1 MLHELRSLMRLSV
14 IISFLFIS
22 SLEPLLAQNAYVKLG
37 RQAYADGDF
46 KSAVKQL
53 EKACLID
60 STNANALWMLGYS
73 YYHSDNYSKS
83 VTAFTK
89 YLAITPTDA
98 YAYYYMAMA
107 KSRLG
112 RDKQLLPA
120 DKEKYLYEAI
130 FNYSKAIEIDP
141 TDSKIASFYQ
151 NRGIAYSDYSV
162 FKLDPNSR
170 GYYDR
175 ARGIRALKA
184 AIDDF
189 QKVLTDNPTRTDIA
203 SLLDQS
209 KEKLAGSVGHH

>member
-1 MLHELRSLMRLSV
+1 MLHELRFLMRLSV

-22 SLEPLLAQNAYVKLG
+22 SLEPLLAQNAYVRLG

-46 KSAVKQL
+46 KTAVKQL

-73 YYHSDNYSKS
+73 YYHSDNYLKS
-83 VTAFTK
+83 IVAFTK
-89 YLAITPTDA
+89 ELSITPTDA
-98 YAYYYMAMA
+98 YAYYYMAQA

-112 RDKQLLPA
+112 RDNQLLPA

-130 FNYSKAIEIDP
+130 FNYSKAIEINP

-151 NRGIAYSDYSV
+151 NRGIAYRDYAQ
-162 FKLDPNSR
+162 FKLDPNSHA
-170 GYYDR
+170 YYDK
-175 ARGIRALKA
+175 ARGMKALRA

-189 QKVLTDNPTRTDIA
+189 QKVLTDNPARTDIA

-209 KEKLAGSVGHH
+209 KEKLVSNVGHH